1 MPILDKFMT
10 ASLNRMANGGM
21 VAGLLLQAIESAD
34 PERAVYNNVRRNG
47 DCLIIQDRIYN
58 LRDYR
63 NVYVVGAGKASP
75 KMAKAVA
82 ALLGDCLEKGMV
94 ISKNLDIGDWNSEE
108 KVDVI
113 QGSHPVPDERS
124 VKSAQHLYDF
134 LCGVQAQDQVI
145 CLLSGGASALM
156 MLPIDGI
163 PLADI
168 QEMNRQLLACGATIN
183 EINTVR
189 KHLDKLKGGR
199 LSALVYPAHV
209 ASLILSDVVGDRL
222 DIIASGPTTADP
234 ATCSDALGVL
244 QKYGL
249 MRTVAG
255 SIRKMLDLQ
264 STGNLVE
271 TIKPGDQRL
280 RNTQNFVIGS
290 NELTV
295 QKVVEVALHLGLR
308 SQILT
313 TTLQGEARQAG
324 VSLAEVLKMGISNG
338 IPFQRPFCLVAG
350 GETTVTVHGQGK
362 GGRNQELALGAVD
375 LLDGLDNVLLVTLA
389 TDGEDGP
396 TDAAGAVVT
405 GDTARLA
412 RQMGMRVVDYLEN
425 NNAYEFFDRLGDLI
439 RIGPTGTNVNDLVLL
454 FAF

>member
-1 MPILDKFMT
+1 
-10 ASLNRMANGGM
+10 
-21 VAGLLLQAIESAD
+21 
-34 PERAVYNNVRRNG
+34 
-47 DCLIIQDRIYN
+47 
-58 LRDYR
+58 
-63 NVYVVGAGKASP
+63 
-75 KMAKAVA
+75 
-82 ALLGDCLEKGMV
+82 
-94 ISKNLDIGDWNSEE
+94 
-108 KVDVI
+108 
-113 QGSHPVPDERS
+113 
-124 VKSAQHLYDF
+124 
-134 LCGVQAQDQVI
+134 
-145 CLLSGGASALM
+145 
-156 MLPIDGI
+156 
-163 PLADI
+163 
-168 QEMNRQLLACGATIN
+168 
-183 EINTVR
+183 
-189 KHLDKLKGGR
+189 
-199 LSALVYPAHV
+199 
-209 ASLILSDVVGDRL
+209 
-222 DIIASGPTTADP
+222 
-234 ATCSDALGVL
+234 
-244 QKYGL
+244 
-249 MRTVAG
+249 
-255 SIRKMLDLQ
+255 
-264 STGNLVE
+264 
-271 TIKPGDQRL
+271 L